1 MTGWKERGMICMGP
15 TGMTKLSLIPV
26 SCGRIKMME
35 RWGESEAFRPVTWA
49 DACSCSRPTGHTL
62 GPRRNQHPA
71 RAVFGKC
78 CKFISGKISAPF
90 TTIPVKPEGF
100 QQPCH
105 PIITDCTK
113 NLQLGKIRDQK
124 KATQMYKKC
133 LEGNVWQMKGW
144 KERVRN
150 RENEE
155 QTAYLK
161 TLQKLIKKMKILA
174 SYIQYF
180 KSVYFFFDGTPTEI
194 FNRMFKLLFSIQLK
208 WMGTRLWSS
217 QKQN

>member
-15 TGMTKLSLIPV
+15 TGMTKLSLISV

-62 GPRRNQHPA
+62 GPRHNQHPA

-124 KATQMYKKC
+124 KAQMYKKC
-133 LEGNVWQMKGW
+133 LEGKVWQMKGW

-161 TLQKLIKKMKILA
+161 TLQKLIKKIN
-174 SYIQYF
+174 SSIIY
-180 KSVYFFFDGTPTEI
+180 SI
-194 FNRMFKLLFSIQLK
+194 F
-208 WMGTRLWSS
+208 
-217 QKQN
+217 